1 MQERILH
8 LLILASKRTRL
19 RLLLPLAILGAIGI
33 VGLMASLLVAMPDDA
48 RILLQAVSAFIA
60 ISAFL
65 LMVYVRSQLG
75 KRLYMVSQLGRQPAL
90 LKRVHFEPLDSKAT
104 GRRFRVLLHLQS
116 GRIYFVLPEAQFME
130 VQAYMVAHFPDI
142 TPTTLLRKLARKQAP
157 VAPEAPAT
165 AS

>member
-1 MQERILH
+1 MQPHILH

-19 RLLLPLAILGAIGI
+19 RLLLPLAMMGAVGI
-33 VGLMASLLVAMPDDA
+33 AGLMASLLITLPDDA
-48 RILLQAVSAFIA
+48 RILLQAVSAFVA

-65 LMVYVRSQLG
+65 LIVYVRSQLG
-75 KRLYMVSQLGRQPAL
+75 KRLHMVSLLGNEPAL
-90 LKRVHFEPLDSKAT
+90 LRRVHFEPLDSKAT

-142 TPTTLLRKLARKQAP
+142 TPTTLMRKLARKQATTS
-157 VAPEAPAT
+157 PEAPA
-165 AS
+165 AAN